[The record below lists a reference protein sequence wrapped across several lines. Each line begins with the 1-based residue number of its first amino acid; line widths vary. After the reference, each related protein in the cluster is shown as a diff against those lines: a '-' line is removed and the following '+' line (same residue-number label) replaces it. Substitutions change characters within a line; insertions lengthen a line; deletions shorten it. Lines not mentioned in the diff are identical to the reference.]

1 MARVLVC
8 AITLSTALGLTASGL
23 AYDPLWYRA
32 DQWSGEYP
40 SGFTMTE
47 TRTVE
52 LRERP
57 DPNEP
62 RTVPCR
68 FEKDATYHPWNRRRV
83 SEQSLQFVSFTKSQ
97 EFVVQTSFSD
107 NLFNR
112 TKNKKEKVNF
122 NAGDRWRYLESL
134 AEGQI
139 VLKYRGSDYESGQT
153 LFEHSTSLSRGDDV
167 PGSGYD
173 EWMRVC
179 CPGGTQ
185 GWLLMRDIADAP
197 GFGPPNIIGYGRA
210 ADHSAHTR

>member
-1 MARVLVC
+1 MPRTAQIAGRDSGMARVLVC

-62 RTVPCR
+62 RTVACR

-83 SEQSLQFVSFTKSQ
+83 SEQSLQFVSFTKSR

-112 TKNKKEKVNF
+112 TKNKKEKMNF

-153 LFEHSTSLSRGDDV
+153 LFE
-167 PGSGYD
+167 
-173 EWMRVC
+173 
-179 CPGGTQ
+179 
-185 GWLLMRDIADAP
+185 
-197 GFGPPNIIGYGRA
+197 
-210 ADHSAHTR
+210 